1 MNFLKQINNLKQKIE
16 ALDNIHHKKIL
27 KILIENKIKYSE
39 NRNGVFVN
47 MNLFNLQIIKIIN
60 EELIYISKQ
69 EKHLN
74 DVELIKHELNTTF
87 FDKDSENKI

>member
-1 MNFLKQINNLKQKIE
+1 
-16 ALDNIHHKKIL
+16 
-27 KILIENKIKYSE
+27 
-39 NRNGVFVN
+39 

>member
-1 MNFLKQINNLKQKIE
+1 MNFLKQINKLKQKIE

>member
-1 MNFLKQINNLKQKIE
+1 MNFLKQIKNLKQKIE

>member
-39 NRNGVFVN
+39 NRNGVFVI